1 MSTLQLMREMRS
13 LASYPLDLLPLFS
26 QQHFREL
33 ACLDIIYFRLMA
45 DHDGVRAC
53 LLRSL
58 KSFSGCSSSVCVC
71 TQYIVLYTLVGS
83 GLYGIF
89 AALSC
94 DGSSIISQ
102 FFLGTYLL
110 FSTLN
115 NNITIQLDRQ

>member
-1 MSTLQLMREMRS
+1 MREMLS